1 MPTTFDFINGV
12 QEYTTAVNRA
22 FWQDIINLISRKPAQ
37 LLSFEDI
44 RTRLRLREESY
55 RGLQNI
61 ELERIVGSVGRY
73 TDFTR
78 TFLPRNKV
86 NRDRWTRI
94 YAETV
99 SGMGLPP
106 IEVYQVGESYFVRD
120 GNHRVSVAR
129 SLDSKHIQ
137 AYVTELSVPDGIAGL
152 LISRQMVA
160 AEAYIAFLDE
170 IGLRLTHPEH
180 ESLMLS
186 EPSRYPE
193 LLGHI
198 RLHQEALN
206 CETCD
211 GDMTLEQAAGHW
223 YDQVY
228 LPAIEMMRAYDVLGR
243 ERGRTEADFY
253 LWMVDHL
260 QELSME
266 YTGAPSDFNPAMAS
280 WMGKHR
286 LPLPQE
292 FGYLANAV

>member
-1 MPTTFDFINGV
+1 MATTFDIINGA

-22 FWQDIINLISRKPAQ
+22 FWQDIIHLISRKPAQ

-55 RGLQNI
+55 RGLQSI
-61 ELERIVGSVGRY
+61 DLSKIVGSVGRY

-78 TFLPRNKV
+78 NFLPRNKV
-86 NRDRWTRI
+86 DRDRWTRI

-99 SGMGLPP
+99 GGMGLPP
-106 IEVYQVGESYFVRD
+106 IEVYQVGKSYFVRD

-129 SLDSKHIQ
+129 ALDNKFIQ

-152 LISRQMVA
+152 LISNKMDA
-160 AEAYIAFLDE
+160 AEAYVAFLDE
-170 IGLRLTHPEH
+170 IGLRVSHPEH

-198 RLHQEALN
+198 RLHQDALN
-206 CETCD
+206 CNDCGELV
-211 GDMTLEQAAGHW
+211 TLEQAAAHW

-228 LPAIEMMRAYDVLGR
+228 LPAIQMTRDHGVLQR

-253 LWMVDHL
+253 LWMIDHL
-260 QELSME
+260 QELSLE
-266 YTGAPSDFNPAMAS
+266 YTGHHADLNPAMAA
-280 WMGKHR
+280 WLGKHR

-292 FGYLANAV
+292 FALAEAV